1 MKFKTLTET
10 ELQNTTGGKSKGTF
24 FQGLFDGM
32 MGSRKK
38 K

>member
-1 MKFKTLTET
+1 MKFNTLTET

-24 FQGLFDGM
+24 IQGLFDGL
-32 MGSRKK
+32 MGPRKK